1 MCELHGNH
9 KSKTQN
15 IYTKPERNPF
25 LHKHTTKENQTTI
38 GKAKRGI
45 IVEKR
50 NRSKKLKLRKTR
62 KKKENF

>member
-38 GKAKRGI
+38 GKAKRRNEQRRTSKTT
-45 IVEKR
+45 EK
-50 NRSKKLKLRKTR
+50 SLVK
-62 KKKENF
+62 

>member
-25 LHKHTTKENQTTI
+25 LHKHTTKENHQTTI
-38 GKAKRGI
+38 GKAKR
-45 IVEKR
+45 R
-50 NRSKKLKLRKTR
+50 NEQRRT
-62 KKKENF
+62 

>member
-38 GKAKRGI
+38 GKQK
-45 IVEKR
+45 EEM
-50 NRSKKLKLRKTR
+50 NREELQKQLK
-62 KKKENF
+62 NP